1 MPDSVGTG
9 ENIMSVFFVTLNQ
22 TAVLLTFIAAGYI
35 LSRLKAVPE
44 NAEAVLSKL
53 ENNLLIPALVLG
65 TFIESFTR
73 EKLSEARDLFLGS
86 LILGLI
92 MILLAMVCVRLCT
105 KDQYLRKIFL
115 YGLSFANFGF
125 MGNAV
130 VKALFPHMFME
141 YLIFVLP
148 FWMLIYVWGVPTLLI
163 PSDGGKKSVKERLKA
178 FINPMMI
185 GMVIGMVIGLINP
198 PMPAFLGSAVST
210 LGSCMSPIAMLLTG
224 MTIAKID
231 LKATFKNLSIYIVSL
246 IRLLAFPL
254 VFVLLFL
261 VIKLPYGMA
270 ACIVCCLAMPLG
282 LNTIVVPNA
291 YGMDTSV
298 AAGMTLISHLLSC
311 LTIPVVFLLFDL
323 VML

>member
-1 MPDSVGTG
+1 
-9 ENIMSVFFVTLNQ
+9 MSVFFVTLNQ

-141 YLIFVLP
+141 YLIFTLP
-148 FWMLIYVWGVPTLLI
+148 LWSLIYLWGAPVLLMG
-163 PSDGGKKSVKERLKA
+163 DDTARQSVANRLKS
-178 FINPMMI
+178 FLNPMLVSM
-185 GMVIGMVIGLINP
+185 
-198 PMPAFLGSAVST
+198 FLGMFIGVSGISVPGFLSSAISSA
-210 LGSCMSPIAMLLTG
+210 GSCMSPVAMLLTG
-224 MTIAKID
+224 MTIARHEPRKI
-231 LKATFKNLSIYIVSL
+231 LSIKSVYLVSI
-246 IRLLAFPL
+246 IRLILFPA
-254 VFVLLFL
+254 LFL
-261 VIKLPYGMA
+261 GFLTIMPLPRTFA
-270 ACIVCCLAMPLG
+270 ACAICSLAMPLG
-282 LNTIVVPNA
+282 LNTIIIPSA
-291 YGMDTSV
+291 YGKDTSV
-298 AAGMTLISHLLSC
+298 ASGMTLVSHVLSC
-311 LTIPVVFLLFDL
+311 ITIPLIIMLFEAL
-323 VML
+323 Y